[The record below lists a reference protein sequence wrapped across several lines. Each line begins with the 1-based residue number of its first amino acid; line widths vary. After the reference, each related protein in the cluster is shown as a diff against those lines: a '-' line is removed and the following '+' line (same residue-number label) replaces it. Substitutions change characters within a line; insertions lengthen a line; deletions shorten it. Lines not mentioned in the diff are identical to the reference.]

1 MKYFLVGIKGS
12 GMAALAQILLD
23 RKEEVIGSDTDRYV
37 FTQEE
42 LERRGITI
50 YEFNQY
56 DFKDIDFVIF
66 GHSYKESFEVKKA
79 KEMNIKT
86 IEYNTFLSSLLK
98 EKYSIAICGSHGKT
112 SSVGML
118 THLLKSF
125 NPSYLRGD
133 GMGKWTDSKY
143 FIFEAC
149 EYQNHFLEYEPNE
162 IIILNIDYDHNDYFK
177 SKNAY
182 KNSFKNFVKK
192 AKNRVYLYDKIKGI
206 KGENIFKF
214 GSNSFSFSNIIT
226 MEKET
231 VFSIDFRDFTI
242 DNIIVKLHHPN
253 LINNILGLILCSL
266 YLGVSKDEI
275 KSNIYS
281 FEGVKRRSQEIIIK
295 DDVIIDDYAHHP
307 TQMKVMIE
315 EAKLRYPDKKIV
327 AIFQP
332 DRYSRI
338 KLFHKKIRKVLNTT
352 DKAFILPFPKMIK
365 NDTKKV
371 FDASIIGIEVYEDL
385 EKLVDELDE
394 FSNCVFLFFSSK
406 DLGIIERKLVENK
419 KKLT

>member
-1 MKYFLVGIKGS
+1 
-12 GMAALAQILLD
+12 MAALAQILLD

-182 KNSFKNFVKK
+182 KNSFKNFAKK

-206 KGENIFKF
+206 KGKNIFKF

-231 VFSIDFRDFTI
+231 IFSIDFEDFTI
-242 DNIIVKLHHPN
+242 DNIIVKLQHPK

-385 EKLVDELDE
+385 DKLVDELDK

-406 DLGIIERKLVENK
+406 DFGIIERKLVENK